1 MSNWI
6 ISPSKDETEKKF
18 ETTHHLEY
26 WPNCFS
32 RISPFSRPPT
42 HPSDVNPYRMEEGR
56 DGSGVA
62 TEPRSFGVKEFHH
75 RGPDLN
81 KKDAFQLN
89 SDLFFVFI
97 Q

>member
-1 MSNWI
+1 
-6 ISPSKDETEKKF
+6 
-18 ETTHHLEY
+18 
-26 WPNCFS
+26 
-32 RISPFSRPPT
+32 
-42 HPSDVNPYRMEEGR
+42 MEEGR

-89 SDLFFVFI
+89 WISFFCVYSVEKGVTSSYQLNSVMPSMGVFFGGAEHFLANLLYTLPS